1 MGKVVGPPSSCP
13 TSFFSSL
20 LLLLLL
26 LPKKKILL
34 AVWLWLLVNPNG
46 IVCAAQLL
54 CVASGQ
60 KQIDGPCRT
69 DRARR
74 LYISPPCYRKKGPAH
89 SCIDTSFVCS
99 VLMASPLMSDELGC
113 AVMSAHVHTNS
124 PAATGG
130 QRWELEEDIEN
141 VSFAHLKERKNLN
154 ETVPIIYHAVAAG
167 GPS

>member
-1 MGKVVGPPSSCP
+1 
-13 TSFFSSL
+13 

-74 LYISPPCYRKKGPAH
+74 LYISPPCYRIKGPAPLVYRY
-89 SCIDTSFVCS
+89 ILR
-99 VLMASPLMSDELGC
+99 VLGADGQPFDE
-113 AVMSAHVHTNS
+113 
-124 PAATGG
+124 
-130 QRWELEEDIEN
+130 R
-141 VSFAHLKERKNLN
+141 
-154 ETVPIIYHAVAAG
+154 
-167 GPS
+167 